1 MLNEGLIFDNSSI
14 PNPMHCSKSKMPNL
28 FKDFAAKFRPGSL
41 DSSYSFTKTISFH
54 ISFQIHDSQTYLV
67 VNMFGTVLLVRLLF
81 QTRRKGTIK

>member
-14 PNPMHCSKSKMPNL
+14 PNPMHCQICLKISQLNL
-28 FKDFAAKFRPGSL
+28 GLGVSIVL
-41 DSSYSFTKTISFH
+41 ILFTKTISFH

-67 VNMFGTVLLVRLLF
+67 VYMFGTVLLVQLLF